1 MALAATW
8 IAALHAASRDET
20 APSRLIETGLYGEGQ
35 PGVIDP
41 RNRPFSPQY
50 PLWSDGAAKSRWVY
64 LPPGAA
70 IDARDAAEWQ
80 FPAGTRFWK
89 EFSFN
94 GRKVETRFLWRTTT
108 GKWIFAT
115 YIWNEEQTDAVL
127 APEHGARAGVEVAPG
142 RRHEIPGA
150 TDCQAC
156 HGAKRPGPL
165 GFNALQLSTD
175 RDPNAIHGEPLA
187 PGMIDLATLVNERR
201 LDPSRRELV
210 ANPPRIPASSP
221 ATRAVLGYFA
231 VNCGTC
237 HNRSGETTF
246 SGPSLKHGDLL
257 DDGDAVARNLASFK
271 TSWQVPGQPE
281 GSSLMINPTI
291 PDASAMLVRMRSRR
305 PSSQM
310 PPLGTVLRDDKAIA
324 AVEQWIA
331 TDSLFSSHGSH
342 GSVFSSHGLHGL
354 HGSFL
359 SSLRAGPVSPW

>member
-1 MALAATW
+1 MNRWVLGATVALAATW
-8 IAALHAASRDET
+8 VGALHAASRDET
-20 APSRLIETGLYGEGQ
+20 APPRLSDTGLYVEGSPSPRGPASADQ
-35 PGVIDP
+35 GSHGLVINP
-41 RNRPFSPQY
+41 ANRAFSPQY
-50 PLWSDGAAKSRWVY
+50 PLWTDGATKKRWVY
-64 LPPGAA
+64 LPHGAA

-89 EFSFN
+89 EFSFD
-94 GRKVETRFLWRTTT
+94 GRKVETRFLWRTST
-108 GKWIFAT
+108 GTWVFAT

-127 APEHGARAGVEVAPG
+127 APERGVRADIEVAPG

-175 RDPNAIHGEPLA
+175 RDPDAIHGEPLA

-201 LDPSRRELV
+201 LEPARHELV

-231 VNCGTC
+231 ANCGSC
-237 HNRSGETTF
+237 HNRSGETSFT
-246 SGPSLKHGDLL
+246 GPSLKHGDLL
-257 DDGDAVARNLASFK
+257 DDGDAVARSLAGFK

-281 GSSLMINPTI
+281 GASLMINPAI

-310 PPLGTVLRDDKAIA
+310 PPLGTVLRDEKAIA
-324 AVEQWIA
+324 AIEKWIA
-331 TDSLFSSHGSH
+331 TD
-342 GSVFSSHGLHGL
+342 
-354 HGSFL
+354 
-359 SSLRAGPVSPW
+359 LRR